1 MSHDRT
7 DNWSEAAQAAT
18 RAVLTDW
25 SILTTPWGF
34 VAFKHIDGAFARMA
48 DDDVMAKDYKLADR
62 RSGVVTIFA
71 SIDDLIDAGWV
82 VD

>member
-1 MSHDRT
+1 MTQDSA

-25 SILTTPWGF
+25 SILPTPWGF
-34 VAFKHIDGAFARMA
+34 VAFKHIDGAFAILS
-48 DDDVMAKDYKLADR
+48 DGDVMAKDYRLTDR
-62 RSGVVTIFA
+62 RSGVVTVFA